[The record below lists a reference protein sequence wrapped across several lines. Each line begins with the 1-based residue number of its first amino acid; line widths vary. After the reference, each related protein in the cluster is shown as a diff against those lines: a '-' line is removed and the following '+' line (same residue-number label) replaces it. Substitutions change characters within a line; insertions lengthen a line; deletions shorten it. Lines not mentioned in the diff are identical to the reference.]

1 MARNKRLQDR
11 DEKCSEIIDAARHLF
26 LQEGYDA
33 TSMSRLA
40 KAASIAP
47 NTIYWYF
54 KDKDEVLVAVL
65 NAELTAR
72 MQDYLLRSFDSAVDR
87 LMWVVEQFE
96 AAGKLVSV
104 VHTRTSVSAEIDAWH
119 QRFHQMTDSL
129 TRLELQQLGISPE
142 KIDSLMLIW
151 TFSIEGMLVH
161 PLSTVQKRQIC
172 QTLLS
177 LS

>member
-1 MARNKRLQDR
+1 MPRNKRLQDR
-11 DEKCSEIIDAARHLF
+11 DEKCSEIIDAARQLF
-26 LQEGYDA
+26 LQEGYEA

-40 KAASIAP
+40 KAAGIAP

-65 NAELTAR
+65 NAELTTR
-72 MQDYLLRSFDSAVDR
+72 MQDYLNRQFDSAVDR
-87 LMWVVEQFE
+87 LLWVVEQFE

-104 VHTRTSVSAEIDAWH
+104 VHTRTSISADIDVWH

-129 TRLELQQLGISPE
+129 TRLELQQLGVPND

-161 PLSTVQKRQIC
+161 PLSTAQKRQIC
-172 QTLLS
+172 QTLLV